1 MVPAMLHSANEANY
15 DVCPSARGSRD
26 MVDTKL
32 FYINGQWTPPAVPK
46 LLDVENPATEKVI
59 AQVSLGGQAD
69 VDRAVAAAR
78 AAFGSFS
85 QTTPA
90 ERGALLERIIAE
102 YNRRAP
108 DLVHAVTAEM
118 GAPTWLARDAQV
130 PLGAAHFTYVL
141 EALRSYPFE
150 RRFGTSLV
158 RREPAGVCALITP
171 WNWPL
176 YQIGCKVAAA
186 LAAGCTMVLKP
197 SEIAPLNAI
206 IFAEVLEAAGVPP
219 GVFNLINGDGPTVGV
234 ALSTHKDIDMVS
246 FTGST
251 RAGIDVARNA
261 ASTVKK
267 VAQELGGKS
276 ANILLDDADLATFVP
291 AGVQACF
298 MNSGQACAAPTRM
311 LVPQHLH
318 DEVVRLAKAS
328 AEGTVVGD
336 PLKEGVKVG
345 PLVSKVQFERVQ
357 GYIRKGIDEGATL
370 VTGGAGRPDGLAMG
384 HFARPTIF
392 SGVRNEMTI
401 AREEIFGPVLV
412 IIPYKDEEDAIR
424 IANDSPYGLSGFVV
438 SNDLERARSVA
449 RRIRTGQVRVNG
461 AKHDFSAPFGGYK
474 LSGNGREFGVFG
486 LEEFLEAKTICG
498 YFPA

>member
-1 MVPAMLHSANEANY
+1 MMPVPQQGISSA
-15 DVCPSARGSRD
+15 

-32 FYINGQWTPPAVPK
+32 FYINGKWTAPATAK
-46 LLDVENPATEKVI
+46 LLDVENPATEQVI
-59 AQVSLGGQAD
+59 AQISLGGQAD

-78 AAFGSFS
+78 AAFESFS

-90 ERGALLERIIAE
+90 ERVALLERIIAE

-108 DLVHAVTAEM
+108 DLADAVTAEM

-130 PLGAAHFTYVL
+130 PLGAAHFTHVL
-141 EALRSYPFE
+141 DALRNYPFE
-150 RRFGTSLV
+150 RQFGTSLV
-158 RREPAGVCALITP
+158 RREPVGVCALITP

-206 IFAEVLEAAGVPP
+206 IFAEVLDAAGVPP
-219 GVFNLINGDGPTVGV
+219 GVFNLVNGDGPTVGV
-234 ALSTHKDIDMVS
+234 ALSTHRDVDMVS

-276 ANILLDDADLATFVP
+276 ANILLDDADLAAFVP

-318 DEVVRLAKAS
+318 DEAVRLAKTS

-336 PLKEGVKVG
+336 PLKDGVKVG
-345 PLVSKVQFERVQ
+345 PLVSRAQFERVQ
-357 GYIRKGIDEGATL
+357 GYIRKGIDQGATL
-370 VTGGAGRPDGLAMG
+370 VAGGTGKPEGLSTG
-384 HFARPTIF
+384 YFARPTIF
-392 SGVRNEMTI
+392 SGVRNDMAI
-401 AREEIFGPVLV
+401 AQEEIFGPVLV
-412 IIPYKDEEDAIR
+412 IIPYKDDEDAIR
-424 IANDSPYGLSGFVV
+424 IANDSQYGLSGFVV
-438 SNDLERARSVA
+438 SKDIERARSVA

-474 LSGNGREFGVFG
+474 YSGNGREFGVFG